1 MAADEL
7 QLEPEVPSFE
17 NRYFLKAFAPIAA
30 AQKPCVKVIS
40 PTTTL
45 EHGEYREQ

>member
-1 MAADEL
+1 MAANEL
-7 QLEPEVPSFE
+7 QQQWKF
-17 NRYFLKAFAPIAA
+17 RFLRTVIFSRLLTPIAA

>member
-1 MAADEL
+1 MAAVEL
-7 QLEPEVPSFE
+7 QQDRKFRLLSAVIFS
-17 NRYFLKAFAPIAA
+17 RLLTRVAA

>member
-1 MAADEL
+1 MPADEL
-7 QLEPEVPSFE
+7 PL
-17 NRYFLKAFAPIAA
+17 NRKFRLLRTVIFSRLLTPIAA

>member
-1 MAADEL
+1 MAANEL
-7 QLEPEVPSFE
+7 RLRRKFRLLRDVIFQRLLTPP
-17 NRYFLKAFAPIAA
+17 AA
-30 AQKPCVKVIS
+30 AQKRCVKVIS

>member
-1 MAADEL
+1 MTADEL
-7 QLEPEVPSFE
+7 QQERKFRLLRTVIFS
-17 NRYFLKAFAPIAA
+17 RLLTTIAA